1 MVSSSSRNHC
11 RVFLV
16 SPEHAKQGLAAS
28 LEVCSVN
35 SSANQFPLPRL
46 CLCRSPHLDVLPRV
60 SAGSGPLSLHCLSLQ
75 GSPWAFP
82 ECTCASFPMSLAPNE
97 VHIPRC
103 PGLASFRPSSKC
115 QPVLHRKCST
125 SAELNVDSAPFGS
138 APMSGGPAPLMQIPV
153 SLLYGARERAETL
166 VQSGLGSPPLL
177 PLMS

>member
-1 MVSSSSRNHC
+1 MPEATQPRSSGAPTSPLFVITCVPGCLPSSMVSSSSRNNC

-16 SPEHAKQGLAAS
+16 SPELAKQGLAAL

-46 CLCRSPHLDVLPRV
+46 CLSRSPHLDVLPRL

-82 ECTCASFPMSLAPNE
+82 ECTCASFPVSLAPNE

-115 QPVLHRKCST
+115 QPVLHRKM
-125 SAELNVDSAPFGS
+125 LH
-138 APMSGGPAPLMQIPV
+138 V
-153 SLLYGARERAETL
+153 S
-166 VQSGLGSPPLL
+166 
-177 PLMS
+177 